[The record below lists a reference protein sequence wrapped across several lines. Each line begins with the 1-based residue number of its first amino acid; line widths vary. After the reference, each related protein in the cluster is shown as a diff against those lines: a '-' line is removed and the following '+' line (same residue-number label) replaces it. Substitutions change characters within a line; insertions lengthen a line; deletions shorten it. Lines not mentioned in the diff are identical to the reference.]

1 MQNKGRI
8 TIDIRHDADLNRVFI
23 DIADDG
29 PGIREEDKDKL
40 FLPYFSTKRDGTG
53 LGLAIASR
61 VVAEHRGYIRVK
73 DNKPTGTIFTI
84 ELPVKER

>member
-1 MQNKGRI
+1 MQNRGRI
-8 TIDIRHDADLNRVFI
+8 LIDIRHDIPLNRVFI
-23 DIADDG
+23 DISDNG
-29 PGIREEDKDKL
+29 PGIREEDKEKL

-61 VVAEHRGYIRVK
+61 VVAEHSGYMRVK

-84 ELPVKER
+84 ELPVKEG